1 MRNVHSFNL
10 ERRCGMCGLH
20 LEICLCRDLPVFA
33 PALPLVFLQH
43 VQEATKPTNT
53 ARLACRILSTASILP
68 WDRTAPPSPGPG
80 AILLYP
86 LEGAPPLTAE
96 DLVDHP
102 AVFVPDG
109 TWAQGSRMANVL
121 SHRPGW
127 TARRLPDGILA
138 RWSVRRSGAADRVS
152 TAQAAASVLE
162 IAGEHVASECLLATL
177 EEVGT
182 RLLRMRGVMPSH
194 WAPAPSLPP
203 RPW

>member
-10 ERRCGMCGLH
+10 ERRCGVCGLH
-20 LEICLCRDLPVFA
+20 LEICVCGDLPRFA
-33 PALPLVFLQH
+33 PAPPLVFLQH

-53 ARLACRILSTASILP
+53 ARLACRILSNARIVP
-68 WDRTAPPSPGPG
+68 WERTAPPTPGPG

-86 LEGAPPLTAE
+86 LDGAPALEPR
-96 DLVDHP
+96 DLVP
-102 AVFVPDG
+102 SATVFIPDG

-127 TARRLPDGILA
+127 TIRRLPEGLLA

-152 TAQAAASVLE
+152 TAQAAASVLA
-162 IAGEHVASECLLATL
+162 IAGEHAASACLLTTL
-177 EEVGT
+177 EEVGS

-194 WAPAPSLPP
+194 WAKAPSLPP

>member
-10 ERRCGMCGLH
+10 ERRCGVCGLH

-33 PALPLVFLQH
+33 PPLPLVFLQH

-53 ARLACRILSTASILP
+53 ARLACRILSTASILA
-68 WDRTAPPSPGPG
+68 WDRTRPPAPAPG

-86 LEGAPPLTAE
+86 LDGAPELSPE
-96 DLVDHP
+96 DLASSP
-102 AVFVPDG
+102 PVFVPDG

-121 SHRPGW
+121 SHHPGW
-127 TARRLPDGILA
+127 NPRRLPEGTLA

-152 TAQAAASVLE
+152 TAQAAASVLAV
-162 IAGEHVASECLLATL
+162 AGHAAAAECLLATL

-194 WAPAPSLPP
+194 WQRVPSLPP